1 MLMLLNHWAEM
12 VEYLKIIG
20 DIENCLIRAIKWER
34 LKYGLNVKYLLYD
47 CENMKFSD
55 MNTFIS
61 SQI

>member
-1 MLMLLNHWAEM
+1 M

-34 LKYGLNVKYLLYD
+34 LKYGLSVKYLLYD